1 MIVRP
6 VENSLPAWAVALV
19 RAATVALAIM
29 AAVGP
34 GLATRAGAAETINGS
49 GGTLKV
55 EVDKGTMVRLSGP
68 ATTVFVANPA
78 IADIQVKSP
87 TVIYLF
93 GKSPGETTLFA
104 VNARGGLLLNS
115 DVIVTHNLASLNEA
129 LREVLPEADIT
140 ARSVRGAVVLIGTV
154 TSAGEAEDARQIAAQ
169 FVLDPEKVI
178 SRIDVEGPNQVTLR
192 VRIVETSRTVL
203 RDLGINWDAVFS
215 VGKNFAFGLFTGA
228 STTLNNAVFPPSGSF
243 GTRTGGVNNFAGT
256 FTNGNGIAV
265 NSLIDALETEGLI
278 KTLAEPNLTAV
289 SGETAEFLAG
299 GEFPIVVPQ
308 KDNANTIEFKQFGVS
323 LSFTPTL
330 VSGDRI
336 SLKVEPEVSQLSQ
349 AGSVNQNGFSV
360 SALTT
365 RRTQTTVELASG
377 QSFAIAGLLQNNVN
391 YDINKVPG
399 LGDVPILGHLFR
411 SQNFIRNETELVII
425 ITPYIVRPFTAKPKN
440 PVQVQA
446 SPPADVERIFFG
458 PEHRGA
464 ARPGES
470 PTGGDEKRLVGPV
483 GFILE

>member
-1 MIVRP
+1 MIVRQ
-6 VENSLPAWAVALV
+6 VENSLPARAVALV
-19 RAATVALAIM
+19 RAAVVALAVVV
-29 AAVGP
+29 AVGP
-34 GLATRAGAAETINGS
+34 GLATSAGAAETINGS
-49 GGTLKV
+49 GSRLKV

-68 ATTVFVANPA
+68 ASTVFVANPA

-93 GKSPGETTLFA
+93 GKAPGETTLFA

-129 LREVLPEADIT
+129 LRDVLPEADIT
-140 ARSVRGAVVLIGTV
+140 ARSVRGAVVLSGTV
-154 TSAGEAEDARQIAAQ
+154 TSAGEAEDARQIAEQ
-169 FVLDPEKVI
+169 FVPSAEKVI
-178 SRIDVEGPNQVTLR
+178 NRIDVEGPNQVTLR
-192 VRIVETSRTVL
+192 VRIIETSRTVL
-203 RDLGINWDAVFS
+203 RDLGVNWDAVFS
-215 VGKNFAFGLFTGA
+215 VGKNFAFGLFTGGA
-228 STTLNNAVFPPSGSF
+228 TTLTNTFPPSGVF
-243 GTRTGGVNNFAGT
+243 GTRVGGVNNFAGT
-256 FTNGNGIAV
+256 FNNGNGIQV

-278 KTLAEPNLTAV
+278 KTLAEPTLTAV

-330 VSGDRI
+330 VSGNRI

-365 RRTQTTVELASG
+365 RRTKTTVELASG

-411 SQNFIRNETELVII
+411 SQNFRRNETELVII
-425 ITPYIVRPFTAKPKN
+425 ITPYVVRPFTAKPKN
-440 PVQVQA
+440 PVQAQA
-446 SPPADVERIFFG
+446 SPSANVERIFFG
-458 PEHRGA
+458 PEHRGS

-470 PTGGDEKRLVGPV
+470 PVGGERRLVGPV